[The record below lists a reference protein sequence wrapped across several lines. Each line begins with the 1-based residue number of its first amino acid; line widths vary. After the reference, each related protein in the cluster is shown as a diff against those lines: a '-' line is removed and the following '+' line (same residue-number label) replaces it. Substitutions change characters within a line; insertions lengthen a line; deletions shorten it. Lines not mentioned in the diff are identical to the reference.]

1 MTNTD
6 NQSANAASGSVAA
19 AEPAAHENPDG
30 PKPGDTVRSPLAF
43 GRETIES
50 IVVAFTL
57 ALLFRAF
64 EAEAFVIPT
73 GSMAP
78 TLMGRHK
85 DLVCDACGLTYR
97 VGCSAEEDDQS
108 QGLRMEL
115 GRLEREGA
123 RLRTVVDSSLSTP
136 RERDEAQRRLADL
149 QRDDGPIA
157 QRRQRLDS
165 KLVAAGTC
173 PNCGLP
179 VKLLQQQNGGL
190 EYDPRYPSFNGDRIL
205 VNKFA
210 YDFAEPERWDVVVFR
225 YPEDAKINYIKR
237 LIGLPGET
245 VSIAAGDIW
254 TSTAGRQPQ
263 IARKP
268 DRKLLAM
275 LQCVHDAGHVSQD
288 LLAAGWPVSW
298 TDWSAAAGRSG
309 WASEDDGR
317 SFAVACE
324 AGRSATLRYR
334 HLVPTDEQWE
344 AVRAGTSLAG
354 EAEPSLITDFQ
365 PYNALG
371 SRPHWVSDIALE
383 TMLESRSSSGR
394 IAFDLVEAGAVHR
407 CTFDVATGEATMSIG
422 GRPAAGQPRA
432 QTPVRGT
439 GSWTI
444 LFANVDDELT
454 LFVDGRRVA
463 FAGPTGWDQPVRE
476 ATRAEPRANPVAP
489 GAAAASDLAPVGIT
503 AEGASVRVSGMRVL
517 RDVYYLT
524 TVLGAR
530 GGEFFEKDRLDFP
543 LEAGQYFVL
552 GDNSAASKDSRLWN
566 DGHHVDRHLLIG
578 EAMLVFW
585 PHAVPASWA
594 VPAKIGRFELRLP
607 SWPNFAR
614 MRFVR

>member
-1 MTNTD
+1 MTKKEIQPHELVAVSGDTAE
-6 NQSANAASGSVAA
+6 SAVA
-19 AEPAAHENPDG
+19 ENPNA
-30 PKPGDTVRSPLAF
+30 PRPGDTVRGPLVF

-85 DLVCDACGLTYR
+85 DLICESCTLPYR

-115 GRLEREGA
+115 ARLEREA
-123 RLRTVVDSSLSTP
+123 VRLRAVADDAQSTP
-136 RERDEAQRRLADL
+136 RERDAARRRVAELERAG
-149 QRDDGPIA
+149 GPIA
-157 QRRQRLDS
+157 QQRERLDS

-173 PNCGLP
+173 PNCGLS
-179 VKLLQQQNGGL
+179 VDLLRERDGGL

-210 YDFAEPERWDVVVFR
+210 YDFAEPDRWDVVVFR
-225 YPEDAKINYIKR
+225 YPEDAKVNYIKR
-237 LIGLPGET
+237 LVGLPGET
-245 VSIAAGDIW
+245 VSLAAGDIW
-254 TSTAGRQPQ
+254 TSRDDQPPR

-275 LQCVHDAGHVSQD
+275 VQCVHDAGHVSSD
-288 LLAAGWPVSW
+288 LLAAGWPLAW
-298 TDWSAAAGRSG
+298 TDWSTEDGSG
-309 WASEDDGR
+309 WVSRDGGR
-317 SFAVACE
+317 SFSVACE
-324 AGRSATLRYR
+324 AGQSATMRYR
-334 HLVPTDEQWE
+334 HMVPTAAQWDT
-344 AVRAGTSLAG
+344 VREGGVVAAA
-354 EAEPSLITDFQ
+354 AEPALITDFQ
-365 PYNALG
+365 PYNALP
-371 SRPHWVSDIALE
+371 SRPHWVADIALE
-383 TMLESRSSSGR
+383 TEFESRAATGQV
-394 IAFDLVEAGAVHR
+394 AFDLVEAGEAHR
-407 CTFDVATGEATMSIG
+407 CTIDLATGEARVSIA
-422 GRPAAGQPRA
+422 GRDAGGQPRA
-432 QTPVRGT
+432 LTPVRGA
-439 GSWTI
+439 GCWTI

-454 LFVDGRRVA
+454 LFVDGRRMA
-463 FAGPTGWDQPVRE
+463 FDGPTGWEQPVRE
-476 ATRAEPRANPVAP
+476 AVRAEPRVDPVAP
-489 GAAAASDLAPVGIT
+489 GDMTPSDLAPVGIT
-503 AEGASVRVSGMRVL
+503 ATGADVIVNGMRVL

-524 TVLGAR
+524 TVLGTR
-530 GGEFFEKDRLDFP
+530 VNEFFEKERLDFP

-585 PHAVPASWA
+585 PHAVPASWS
-594 VPAKIGRFELRLP
+594 VPVKIGRFELRLP

-614 MRFVR
+614 MRMVR

>member
-1 MTNTD
+1 MTKKDELPEN
-6 NQSANAASGSVAA
+6 SAPANGDSMEPVAKESPNA
-19 AEPAAHENPDG
+19 

-85 DLVCDACGLTYR
+85 DLVCDSCGLAYR

-115 GRLEREGA
+115 ARLEREVA
-123 RLRTVVDSSLSTP
+123 RLRAAADSGLSTP
-136 RERDEAQRRLADL
+136 REREEARRQLANLEREDGPMAQRRA
-149 QRDDGPIA
+149 
-157 QRRQRLDS
+157 RLDS
-165 KLVAAGTC
+165 KLVSAGTC

-179 VKLLQQQNGGL
+179 VELLQQRNGGL

-210 YDFAEPERWDVVVFR
+210 YDFAEPDRWDVVVFR

-237 LIGLPGET
+237 LVGLPGET
-245 VSIAAGDIW
+245 VSLAAGDIW
-254 TSTAGRQPQ
+254 TSRDGQPPR

-275 LQCVHDAGHVSQD
+275 LQCVHDAGHVSRD
-288 LLAAGWPVSW
+288 LLAAGWPVAW
-298 TDWSAAAGRSG
+298 TDWSAKDGNG
-309 WASEDDGR
+309 WASSDDGR
-317 SFAVACE
+317 SFAVECG
-324 AGRSATLRYR
+324 AGQSATIRYR
-334 HLVPTDEQWE
+334 HMVPSDEQWE
-344 AVRAGTSLAG
+344 TVRAGGTLAG
-354 EAEPSLITDFQ
+354 EAGPTLITDFQ

-371 SRPHWVSDIALE
+371 SRPHWVGDIALE
-383 TMLESRSSSGR
+383 TVLESRSASGQ
-394 IAFDLVEAGAVHR
+394 IVFDLVEAGETHR
-407 CTFDVATGEATMSIG
+407 CVIDLSTGAARLSIA
-422 GRPAAGQPRA
+422 GRDAADEPRG
-432 QTPVRGT
+432 QTPVRGE
-439 GSWTI
+439 GDWTI
-444 LFANVDDELT
+444 LFANVDDELA
-454 LFVDGRRVA
+454 LFVDGRRMA
-463 FAGPTGWDQPVRE
+463 FDRPTGWEQPVRE
-476 ATRAEPRANPVAP
+476 AARAEPRATKVAP
-489 GAAAASDLAPVGIT
+489 GDETVSDLAPVGIT
-503 AEGASVRVSGMRVL
+503 ATGADVVVREMRVL

-530 GGEFFEKDRLDFP
+530 AGEFFEKERLDFP
-543 LEAGQYFVL
+543 LEDGQYFVL

-594 VPAKIGRFELRLP
+594 VPVKIGRFELRLP

>member
-1 MTNTD
+1 MTNHDQQLQQTT
-6 NQSANAASGSVAA
+6 
-19 AEPAAHENPDG
+19 AEQKNPNG

-85 DLVCDACGLTYR
+85 DLICDSCGIDYR

-115 GRLEREGA
+115 ARLEREAA
-123 RLRTVVDSSLSTP
+123 RLRSVADSSLSTP
-136 RERDEAQRRLADL
+136 RERDEASRALAGL
-149 QRDDGPIA
+149 EREDGPIA
-157 QRRQRLDS
+157 QRRARLDS

-179 VKLLQQQNGGL
+179 VELLQQRNGGL

-237 LIGLPGET
+237 LVGLPGET

-254 TSTAGRQPQ
+254 TSRDGQPPR

-275 LQCVHDAGHVSQD
+275 LQCVHDASHVSPD
-288 LLAAGWPVSW
+288 LLAAGWPVAW
-298 TDWSAAAGRSG
+298 TDWSARDGVG
-309 WASEDDGR
+309 WVSDDDGR
-317 SFAVACE
+317 GFAVACQP
-324 AGRSATLRYR
+324 GQVATLRYR
-334 HLVPTDEQWE
+334 HMVPSDEQWE
-344 AVRAGTSLAG
+344 TVRAGGSLAG
-354 EAEPSLITDFQ
+354 EAEPTLITDFQ

-371 SRPHWVSDIALE
+371 SRPHWVGDIALE
-383 TMLESRSSSGR
+383 TVLESRAAAGR
-394 IAFDLVEAGAVHR
+394 VAFDLVEAGAMHR
-407 CTFDVATGEATMSIG
+407 CTIDLATGEATLALAG
-422 GRPAAGQPRA
+422 GDAAGQPRA
-432 QTPVRGT
+432 ATPMRGK
-439 GSWTI
+439 GVWTI
-444 LFANVDDELT
+444 LFANIDDELAV
-454 LFVDGRRVA
+454 FVDGRRMT
-463 FAGPTGWDQPVRE
+463 FNGPTGWEQPVRE
-476 ATRAEPRANPVAP
+476 AAQAKPRATPVAAGDTTP
-489 GAAAASDLAPVGIT
+489 SDLAPVGIT
-503 AEGASVRVSGMRVL
+503 ADGASVRVSDMRVL

-530 GGEFFEKDRLDFP
+530 VGEFFEKDRLDFP
-543 LEAGQYFVL
+543 LEEGQYFVL

-594 VPAKIGRFELRLP
+594 VPVKIGRFELRLP